1 MACLIWEIFKYYF
14 VVGTLVVSY
23 YLYRKGLS
31 FLVFAVFFEN
41 RPYSIEAKVSKVMF
55 QLTSQKKGELDVDC
69 SRSPFPGIMGIAA
82 TFPILLPSLP
92 CLSPQS

>member
-1 MACLIWEIFKYYF
+1 M
-14 VVGTLVVSY
+14 SY

-41 RPYSIEAKVSKVMF
+41 RSYSIEAKVSKVMF
-55 QLTSQKKGELDVDC
+55 QLTSQKKGELDVDR